1 MAKGGMDINEGPQ
14 GLERRKLWAFSFEKK
29 KGVGELPSI
38 MSYHRSLES
47 GMSLK
52 SPCLKKLELRKVF

>member
-1 MAKGGMDINEGPQ
+1 MAKSGVHINEGPQ

-29 KGVGELPSI
+29 RVGELPSI

-47 GMSLK
+47 GRSFK